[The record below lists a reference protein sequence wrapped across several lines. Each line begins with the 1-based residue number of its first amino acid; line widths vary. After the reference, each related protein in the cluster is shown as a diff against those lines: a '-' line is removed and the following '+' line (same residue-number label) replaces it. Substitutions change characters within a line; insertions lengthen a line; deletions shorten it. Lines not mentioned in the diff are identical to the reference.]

1 MSNLVAWAS
10 LSSGSVSI
18 LGVGLGIGRMYFCR
32 MILVSLLFSLGR
44 AYECPGPAS
53 VAISVKNSTAVFSG
67 EVKSEE
73 YRDVKEDSMGEPRE
87 AKALVVKLKVN
98 RWWKGNG
105 TDEVEL
111 YTSLSAWSIESCVAT
126 AR

>member
-1 MSNLVAWAS
+1 
-10 LSSGSVSI
+10 
-18 LGVGLGIGRMYFCR
+18 MYFCR

-44 AYECPGPAS
+44 AYEFPGPAS

-111 YTSLSAWSIESCVAT
+111 NTSLSAWSIESCVVT